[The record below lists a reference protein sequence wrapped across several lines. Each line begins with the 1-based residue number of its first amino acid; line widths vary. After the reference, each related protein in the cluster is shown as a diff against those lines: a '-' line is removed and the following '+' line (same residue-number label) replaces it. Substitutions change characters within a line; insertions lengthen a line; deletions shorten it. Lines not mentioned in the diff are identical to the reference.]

1 MYPETTKLTS
11 SPPFF
16 LFPTV
21 LIPCLSLFHAHP
33 HEGSRKPMESSSS
46 LPPPPSE
53 TDLDRLGR
61 DLSACVLE
69 QYVFTVVGIGLGT
82 GLGVYR
88 RSLLPLV
95 AFGAVGSLGDLA
107 YGLGW
112 ACKGKFDAYKACRNR
127 VQPLIIPP
135 PRVPPPLPLQSQPD
149 TSSSSSSPPPTSL
162 SSSSTWFRVSSSS
175 TPPAPKVGKS
185 RAEKD

>member
-1 MYPETTKLTS
+1 MDSS
-11 SPPFF
+11 SPP
-16 LFPTV
+16 
-21 LIPCLSLFHAHP
+21 
-33 HEGSRKPMESSSS
+33 
-46 LPPPPSE
+46 PPLPSE
-53 TDLDRLGR
+53 TDLDLLGR

-82 GLGVYR
+82 GVGVYR

-95 AFGAVGSLGDLA
+95 AFGSMGSLGDLA

-127 VQPLIIPP
+127 VQPLLIPP
-135 PRVPPPLPLQSQPD
+135 PRAPPQSD

-162 SSSSTWFRVSSSS
+162 SSSSSWFRVSSSS

-185 RAEKD
+185 KAEKD